1 MNNESNIR
9 STRDGKSHSI
19 LQRSSFH
26 PDTDSLGRS
35 SELRRQDENTDMC
48 LLDSK
53 DKEASDEV
61 LTESGKKESPSHE
74 VSVDPTQIQA
84 GLVSPGV
91 VDKGDLL
98 GKEESC
104 VKEHDLFS
112 PVKAEGADEDVDRI
126 PSVDSVSKGLYPK
139 EDSSP
144 YQRADSN
151 DQQTMML
158 SNSSDSV
165 ERGSVTDENR
175 QTLQDICFADVQHQQ
190 FFQHDGPGMR
200 NDSDGREDASQQ
212 RKCEADESHEKAA
225 LIVSHGRIGL
235 LDRSIA
241 QANTDKTQDQSRP
254 AEELDFSPKCDQ
266 TGERLDMIDSEVS
279 FPEERTHQE
288 GAAHSHDP
296 RSDSVVVNA
305 EGQKETPFISETS
318 RPADTQKAT
327 CMQRGEPELL
337 DGRMS
342 PSLYDERCPT
352 PTVDE
357 EPYQYTPSPAPHSSS
372 TSSTS
377 ILVNETPKSVTQKC
391 PSQISTL
398 LKNKMDFDKKYKT
411 AVKSDANPK
420 SAPRVLK
427 HKDKFLSAQKHT
439 DKYSQIQVADE
450 KHCLQRGKKQAGK
463 GKPPSQSSRLTDEC
477 LQTFKPNT
485 GNDGY
490 QKPPQASVEMPSRS
504 QSLIKPAKR
513 SKGDE
518 TRGQNNE
525 NSKFTPTKTML
536 DLKTSGPLKKS
547 TNLKEDLHRWQ
558 DQEGSTKLCTTSLS
572 NVNKSNSGR
581 TNHLL
586 HLFNR
591 GDTSELKRV
600 VWIVGKEPRESSE
613 ADQEHADASS
623 SFVDYSDGAAV
634 EESCSRGPRG
644 SVRCTIFNT
653 SQKTC
658 PTFLEKMS
666 TRCLQEDLTQVSVEE
681 ECLIFSEQMKRVL
694 RGSKEGSIRIR
705 TPAAHENIHLFRS
718 SSAAVP
724 SCCLQDQ
731 EDLEVRLDSPSFVG
745 LKITV
750 DMSDRKSQT
759 CSTEEEISNSV
770 RQDGVSG
777 VMAGSARPYTRK
789 MGDVSA
795 VRKCPVRS
803 KEHIGMDSSDRRIDP
818 SDLPD
823 LCDILKRESFHKN
836 LNLGVKR
843 WSETKF
849 RFYILVTS
857 DDPFFEE
864 TKVRC
869 RQISKAATILS
880 RPTCFHHLIFL
891 PLILYLLRQFP
902 LSKLSFQN

>member
-9 STRDGKSHSI
+9 STHDGKSHSTS
-19 LQRSSFH
+19 QQSSFDPH
-26 PDTDSLGRS
+26 TDSLGS
-35 SELRRQDENTDMC
+35 STELRRGDENTEMC

-84 GLVSPGV
+84 GLVSSGV
-91 VDKGDLL
+91 VDKGDL

-104 VKEHDLFS
+104 VKEPDLFS
-112 PVKAEGADEDVDRI
+112 SVKAEGADEDVDRS
-126 PSVDSVSKGLYPK
+126 PSRDSVSRDLYPK

-151 DQQTMML
+151 DQQTPMM
-158 SNSSDSV
+158 SDSLDS
-165 ERGSVTDENR
+165 ERGSISDENR
-175 QTLQDICFADVQHQQ
+175 QTLQDICLTDVQHQQ
-190 FFQHDGPGMR
+190 IFQHDGPDMR
-200 NDSDGREDASQQ
+200 NESGGREDASQQ
-212 RKCEADESHEKAA
+212 LNCEADESHYEKAA
-225 LIVSHGRIGL
+225 LIVSPERIGL
-235 LDRSIA
+235 LDRSIP
-241 QANTDKTQDQSRP
+241 QANTDTTQDQSGT
-254 AEELDFSPKCDQ
+254 AEELNCSPKCDQ
-266 TGERLDMIDSEVS
+266 TGEKLDLIDSEVP
-279 FPEERTHQE
+279 FPEDPPHQE
-288 GAAHSHDP
+288 GAAPSHDP
-296 RSDSVVVNA
+296 QADSVVVNA
-305 EGQKETPFISETS
+305 EGQKETPSISETATS
-318 RPADTQKAT
+318 QPADTQKAP
-327 CMQRGEPELL
+327 CVQRGEPELL

-357 EPYQYTPSPAPHSSS
+357 EPYLYTPPPGPHSSS

-377 ILVNETPKSVTQKC
+377 ILVDETPKSVTWKC
-391 PSQISTL
+391 PGQISTL
-398 LKNKMDFDKKYKT
+398 LKNKIHLDKKYKT
-411 AVKSDANPK
+411 AVKSNSNPK

-427 HKDKFLSAQKHT
+427 YKYKVLSAQKHP

-463 GKPPSQSSRLTDEC
+463 GKPPSQSSRLTNEC

-485 GNDGY
+485 DNDGY
-490 QKPPQASVEMPSRS
+490 QKPPQASVEMPSRR
-504 QSLIKPAKR
+504 QSLVKPAKR

-518 TRGQNNE
+518 TQGQNNE
-525 NSKFTPTKTML
+525 NSKFTPTKTLL
-536 DLKTSGPLKKS
+536 DLKTSGLVKKS

-558 DQEGSTKLCTTSLS
+558 DEKGTSKLCTTSLS

-586 HLFNR
+586 HQFNR
-591 GDTSELKRV
+591 GDTSELNTSELKRV
-600 VWIVGKEPRESSE
+600 VRIVGKDPRESSGIK
-613 ADQEHADASS
+613 QKHADASS
-623 SFVDYSDGAAV
+623 SGVDD
-634 EESCSRGPRG
+634 SCSRGPRG
-644 SVRCTIFNT
+644 SIRCTIFNT

-666 TRCLQEDLTQVSVEE
+666 KRCLQEDLTQASVEE

-694 RGSKEGSIRIR
+694 RGSKEGSIRIQ
-705 TPAAHENIHLFRS
+705 TPAAHENKGLFRS
-718 SSAAVP
+718 SSAAGP
-724 SCCLQDQ
+724 SCGLQDQ
-731 EDLEVRLDSPSFVG
+731 EDLKVRLHSPSFVG

-750 DMSDRKSQT
+750 DTSDRKSQT
-759 CSTEEEISNSV
+759 HTKEEEISNWV
-770 RQDGVSG
+770 RQDGVPG

-803 KEHIGMDSSDRRIDP
+803 KEDIRMDSSDRRIDP

-823 LCDILKRESFHKN
+823 LCDILKRESLHKN
-836 LNLGVKR
+836 RNLGVKR

-849 RFYILVTS
+849 RFYIVVTS

-864 TKVRC
+864 TKVRY
-869 RQISKAATILS
+869 RQFSKAATIIS
-880 RPTCFHHLIFL
+880 
-891 PLILYLLRQFP
+891 
-902 LSKLSFQN
+902 

>member
-1 MNNESNIR
+1 MNTESNVR
-9 STRDGKSHSI
+9 STHDVKSHSPS
-19 LQRSSFH
+19 LRSSFH
-26 PDTDSLGRS
+26 PDTDSLRS
-35 SELRRQDENTDMC
+35 SIELRGRDEITDMC
-48 LLDSK
+48 LLDTK

-74 VSVDPTQIQA
+74 VSVDPPQIQA
-84 GLVSPGV
+84 GLVSSGV
-91 VDKGDLL
+91 VDKEDL

-104 VKEHDLFS
+104 VKEPDLFS
-112 PVKAEGADEDVDRI
+112 PVKAEDADEDVDRS
-126 PSVDSVSKGLYPK
+126 PSRDSVSKDLYPK

-144 YQRADSN
+144 NQGADLN
-151 DQQTMML
+151 DQQTPMTL
-158 SNSSDSV
+158 DSSDSV

-175 QTLQDICFADVQHQQ
+175 QTLQDICSTDVQHQQ
-190 FFQHDGPGMR
+190 MFQHDGPDMR
-200 NDSDGREDASQQ
+200 NESDGREDASQQ
-212 RKCEADESHEKAA
+212 RKSEADESVA
-225 LIVSHGRIGL
+225 LIVSHEPIGL
-235 LDRSIA
+235 LDWSIP
-241 QANTDKTQDQSRP
+241 QANPNKTQDQSGT
-254 AEELDFSPKCDQ
+254 AEELDCSPQCDQ

-279 FPEERTHQE
+279 FPEEPPHQE
-288 GAAHSHDP
+288 GAAPSHHP
-296 RSDSVVVNA
+296 RTDSVVVNA
-305 EGQKETPFISETS
+305 EGQKETPFISETATS

-327 CMQRGEPELL
+327 CMQRGEPEPL

-357 EPYQYTPSPAPHSSS
+357 EPYQYTPPGPRSSS

-377 ILVNETPKSVTQKC
+377 IHVDETPKSVTWKC

-398 LKNKMDFDKKYKT
+398 LKNRMHLDKKYKT
-411 AVKSDANPK
+411 AVKSDSNPK

-427 HKDKFLSAQKHT
+427 YKDKFLSAQKHT

-450 KHCLQRGKKQAGK
+450 KHCLQRGKKQAGE
-463 GKPPSQSSRLTDEC
+463 GKPPSQSSRLTNEC

-504 QSLIKPAKR
+504 QSLVKPAKR

-525 NSKFTPTKTML
+525 NSKFTPTKTLL
-536 DLKTSGPLKKS
+536 DLKTSGLLKKS
-547 TNLKEDLHRWQ
+547 TNPKEDLHRWQ
-558 DQEGSTKLCTTSLS
+558 DEKGTSKLCRTSLS
-572 NVNKSNSGR
+572 NVNKSNPGR

-586 HLFNR
+586 QQFNR
-591 GDTSELKRV
+591 GDASKLKRV
-600 VWIVGKEPRESSE
+600 VRIVGKEPRESSGIN
-613 ADQEHADASS
+613 QKRADASS
-623 SFVDYSDGAAV
+623 SGLDYSDD
-634 EESCSRGPRG
+634 SFSRGPRG

-666 TRCLQEDLTQVSVEE
+666 KRCLQEDLTQASVEE

-694 RGSKEGSIRIR
+694 RGSKEGSVRIR

-731 EDLEVRLDSPSFVG
+731 EDLEVRLDPPSFVG

-759 CSTEEEISNSV
+759 HTTEEEISNSV
-770 RQDGVSG
+770 RQDGVSS
-777 VMAGSARPYTRK
+777 VMAGSARPYARK

-803 KEHIGMDSSDRRIDP
+803 KEDIGMDSGDRRIDP

-849 RFYILVTS
+849 RFYIVVTS

-864 TKVRC
+864 TKVRY
-869 RQISKAATILS
+869 RQISKAATIIS
-880 RPTCFHHLIFL
+880 
-891 PLILYLLRQFP
+891 
-902 LSKLSFQN
+902 

>member
-9 STRDGKSHSI
+9 STQDGKSHST
-19 LQRSSFH
+19 SSFH
-26 PDTDSLGRS
+26 PDTDSLGSS
-35 SELRRQDENTDMC
+35 SELTRCDENTDMC

-61 LTESGKKESPSHE
+61 LTESGEKESPSHE
-74 VSVDPTQIQA
+74 VSMDPTQIQA
-84 GLVSPGV
+84 GLVSSGV
-91 VDKGDLL
+91 VDKGDL

-104 VKEHDLFS
+104 VKEPDLFS
-112 PVKAEGADEDVDRI
+112 PVRAEGAEEDVDRS
-126 PSVDSVSKGLYPK
+126 PSRDSVSKDLYPK

-144 YQRADSN
+144 YQRADVN
-151 DQQTMML
+151 DQQTPMMAD
-158 SNSSDSV
+158 SSDSV
-165 ERGSVTDENR
+165 ERGSVTDETR
-175 QTLQDICFADVQHQQ
+175 QTLQDICFADVRHQE

-200 NDSDGREDASQQ
+200 NESDDREDASQQ
-212 RKCEADESHEKAA
+212 RKCEGDEPHYEKVA
-225 LIVSHGRIGL
+225 LIISQERIGL
-235 LDRSIA
+235 LDRPIA
-241 QANTDKTQDQSRP
+241 QTNTDKTQDQSRP
-254 AEELDFSPKCDQ
+254 AEELDRSPKCDQ
-266 TGERLDMIDSEVS
+266 TGERLKMIDSEVS
-279 FPEERTHQE
+279 FPEEATHQD

-296 RSDSVVVNA
+296 RTDSVVVNA
-305 EGQKETPFISETS
+305 EGQKETPFISETATS
-318 RPADTQKAT
+318 RPADTPKAT
-327 CMQRGEPELL
+327 CTQRGEPELL
-337 DGRMS
+337 AGRMS

-352 PTVDE
+352 PTMDE
-357 EPYQYTPSPAPHSSS
+357 EPYQYTPPGPHGSR

-377 ILVNETPKSVTQKC
+377 ILVNETPKSVTRKC

-398 LKNKMDFDKKYKT
+398 LKNKMHFDKKYKT
-411 AVKSDANPK
+411 AVKSDPNPK

-427 HKDKFLSAQKHT
+427 HEDKFLSAQKHT

-450 KHCLQRGKKQAGK
+450 KHCLPRGKEQRGK
-463 GKPPSQSSRLTDEC
+463 GKPPSQSSRLTNEC

-490 QKPPQASVEMPSRS
+490 QKPPKTSVGMPSRS
-504 QSLIKPAKR
+504 QSLLKPAKR

-525 NSKFTPTKTML
+525 NSKFTPTKTL
-536 DLKTSGPLKKS
+536 SDLKTSGLLKKS

-558 DQEGSTKLCTTSLS
+558 DEGGSAKLS

-581 TNHLL
+581 ANHHL
-586 HLFNR
+586 HQFNR

-600 VWIVGKEPRESSE
+600 VRIVGRKPRESSE
-613 ADQEHADASS
+613 MDQEHAHASS
-623 SFVDYSDGAAV
+623 SGVDHSDGAAIDD
-634 EESCSRGPRG
+634 SYSRGPQG

-653 SQKTC
+653 SQQTC
-658 PTFLEKMS
+658 PTFLEMMS
-666 TRCLQEDLTQVSVEE
+666 KRCLQEDLTQVSVEE
-681 ECLIFSEQMKRVL
+681 ECLIFSEKMKRVL
-694 RGSKEGSIRIR
+694 RGSKEGSICIR
-705 TPAAHENIHLFRS
+705 TPAAHENIPLFHS

-731 EDLEVRLDSPSFVG
+731 KDPKVRLDSPSFVG

-750 DMSDRKSQT
+750 DLSDRKSQT
-759 CSTEEEISNSV
+759 YTTEEEMSNSV
-770 RQDGVSG
+770 RQDRASG
-777 VMAGSARPYTRK
+777 VMAGSARRYTRK

-803 KEHIGMDSSDRRIDP
+803 KENIAMDSGDRRVDP

-823 LCDILKRESFHKN
+823 FWDMVKRESFYKN
-836 LNLGVKR
+836 LNLGVKK

-864 TKVRC
+864 TKVRY
-869 RQISKAATILS
+869 RQSSHSLHFSIT
-880 RPTCFHHLIFL
+880 
-891 PLILYLLRQFP
+891 
-902 LSKLSFQN
+902 